1 MNPRKRISTP
11 CSHDEGTGPL
21 EEKPARHYPTQP
33 LVGVSTLCWNDEK
46 ILVIKRGREPYKNY
60 WALPGGLVEL
70 GETLSDAALREL
82 AEETGVRARIN
93 CHLDTFDSIQRDMNG
108 RIKSHFV
115 LTVFEADYLSGTA
128 EAADDALAA
137 RWCDQGEITAL
148 KMTPGTQER
157 LLWAYKRRK
166 SL

>member
-1 MNPRKRISTP
+1 M
-11 CSHDEGTGPL
+11 
-21 EEKPARHYPTQP
+21 
-33 LVGVSTLCWNDEK
+33 
-46 ILVIKRGREPYKNY
+46 IKRGREPYRNF

-70 GETLSDAALREL
+70 GETLSNAALREL
-82 AEETGVRARIN
+82 AEETGVHARITG
-93 CHLDTFDSIQRDMNG
+93 HLDTFDSIQKDPTG

-128 EAADDALAA
+128 VADDDALAV
-137 RWCDQGEITAL
+137 RWCDREEISAL

-157 LLWAYKRRK
+157 LLSAYKRRK